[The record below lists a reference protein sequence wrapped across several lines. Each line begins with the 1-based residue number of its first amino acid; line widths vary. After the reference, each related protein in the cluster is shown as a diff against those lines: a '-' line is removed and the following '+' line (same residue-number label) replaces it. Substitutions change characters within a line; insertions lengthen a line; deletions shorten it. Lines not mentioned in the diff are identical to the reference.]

1 MKILSVLLLSL
12 MVSGCAS
19 SINAHNADAY
29 ARNASTAARQ
39 GDWDAARRM
48 WARAVVN
55 ASLAHADK
63 RYQAV
68 MNYEYAR
75 SLGVTCFY
83 DLAQQYFEAAYS
95 LDKESNGP
103 TYMSLGELSRMYAAK
118 GDNAKAA
125 VYFSRAYQEGKS
137 AGLEK
142 HDPIGFAD
150 MISDHVK
157 VLSALGESSA
167 AQDKQRIAS
176 ALRQAN
182 PNVQTKTD
190 STPYGTQCVKQTD
203 GPSKGSNL
211 Q

>member
-1 MKILSVLLLSL
+1 MKIVFTIFLLL
-12 MVSGCAS
+12 MFSGCAAP
-19 SINAHNADAY
+19 INAHNADTY
-29 ARNASTAARQ
+29 ARNASRAAQQ
-39 GDWDAARRM
+39 GNWDAARRM

-55 ASLAHADK
+55 SSLAKADK

-95 LDKESNGP
+95 LDKETHGP
-103 TYMSLGELSRMYAAK
+103 TYMSLAELSRMYAAK
-118 GDNAKAA
+118 GDNAKAT

-157 VLSALGESSA
+157 VLSSLGESNA
-167 AQDKQRIAS
+167 AQEKQRIATK
-176 ALRQAN
+176 LRQVN
-182 PNVQTKTD
+182 PNVRTKTD
-190 STPYGTQCVKQTD
+190 LTPYGTQCVKQTNEAN
-203 GPSKGSNL
+203 KGDNL